1 MFVRRPD
8 PEGDAVV
15 SITIDGAPF
24 AARAGDTVA
33 VALLA
38 AGIAA
43 FRTTPV
49 SAVPRGPYCMMGAC
63 FECLVEIDGQ
73 PNRQAC
79 MTRVAPGMRIATQQ
93 GAPRVAQHPS

>member
-1 MFVRRPD
+1 MFARRPD
-8 PEGDAVV
+8 PEDGAVV

-33 VALLA
+33 AALLT

-49 SAVPRGPYCMMGAC
+49 SAAPRGPYCLMGTC
-63 FECLVEIDGQ
+63 FECTVEVDGQ
-73 PNRQAC
+73 PNRRAC
-79 MTRVAPGMRIATQQ
+79 MTRVAPGMRIATQM
-93 GAPRVAQHPS
+93 GAPRVAPRPS